1 MELLCETVGAAFGR
15 LRPHCLRKRGHGG
28 KWLLEE
34 FQRDADRTTD
44 VWVDAVTPSARWG
57 RAYFAAQA
65 IAGFAWWTAVF
76 VSPAVREATL
86 GNLDPIAVAVFDI
99 PLFVMA
105 SALAAL
111 GVRAAAVVSTGWT
124 GVVAVALAV
133 YATITT
139 EAGWGV
145 LWMGAATAGSLIAL
159 SLVML
164 GRVPTAWIIGG
175 PFAFRPASS
184 RPKAATH
191 VASTFG
197 QIVLFWG
204 FFLVVVPWAIAFF
217 EQRWGL
223 ALPFPPFAVPV
234 GAAVLVLASALGIW
248 SAAVM
253 STLGDGTPLPAAM
266 PNRLVIAGPYR
277 WIRNP
282 MAVAGIVQG
291 AAVGIILH
299 AWLVVAY
306 AVVGSLV
313 WNYAVRPL
321 EETDL
326 KKRFGED
333 FQHYRSTVR
342 CWIPR
347 VPKSQ
352 RTQRR

>member
-1 MELLCETVGAAFGR
+1 MPTG
-15 LRPHCLRKRGHGG
+15 
-28 KWLLEE
+28 
-34 FQRDADRTTD
+34 TTD
-44 VWVDAVTPSARWG
+44 VWVDAVTPLVRWG
-57 RAYFAAQA
+57 RAYFAVQA
-65 IAGFAWWTAVF
+65 IAGFAWWAAVF

-86 GNLDPIAVAVFDI
+86 GNLDPAAVAVFDI
-99 PLFVMA
+99 PLFVLA
-105 SALAAL
+105 SAVAAF

-133 YATITT
+133 YATVTT

-145 LWMGAATAGSLIAL
+145 VCMGAATAGSLIAL
-159 SLVML
+159 SLVRL

-184 RPKAATH
+184 RQKAGTH

-204 FFLVVVPWAIAFF
+204 FFLVVVPWAIAFL
-217 EQRWGL
+217 EQRWAL
-223 ALPFPPFAVPV
+223 AIPFPPFSGPV
-234 GAAVLVLASALGIW
+234 GAAALVLASALGIW
-248 SAAVM
+248 SAVVM

-291 AAVGIILH
+291 AAVGIILET
-299 AWLVVAY
+299 WLVVAY

-321 EETDL
+321 EESDL
-326 KKRFGED
+326 NKRFGEE
-333 FQHYRSTVR
+333 FQQYRETVR
-342 CWIPR
+342 CWIPH
-347 VPKSQ
+347 VSKTQSSQ
-352 RTQRR
+352 RR

>member
-1 MELLCETVGAAFGR
+1 MPAGAT
-15 LRPHCLRKRGHGG
+15 
-28 KWLLEE
+28 
-34 FQRDADRTTD
+34 DA
-44 VWVDAVTPSARWG
+44 WVDAVTPWAGWG
-57 RAYFAAQA
+57 RAFFAMQA
-65 IAGFAWWTAVF
+65 IAGFGWWAAVIA
-76 VSPAVREATL
+76 SPLVREATL
-86 GNLDPIAVAVFDI
+86 GSLDPVAVAVLDI

-105 SALAAL
+105 SAVAAF
-111 GVRAAAVVSTGWT
+111 GVRVAAVVTTVWT
-124 GVVAVALAV
+124 GVVAVALAG
-133 YATITT
+133 YATVTT

-145 LWMGAATAGSLIAL
+145 LAMGAATAGSLIAL
-159 SLVML
+159 CHVLL

-204 FFLVVVPWAIAFF
+204 FFLAVVPWAIAFF
-217 EQRWGL
+217 EQHWGV
-223 ALPFPPFAVPV
+223 ALPFPLFAGPV
-234 GAAVLVLASALGIW
+234 GAALLVLASALGIW
-248 SAAVM
+248 SAVVM

-291 AAVGIILH
+291 VAVGIILQS
-299 AWLVVAY
+299 WLVVAY

-321 EETDL
+321 EESDL
-326 KKRFGED
+326 QKRFGEE
-333 FQHYRSTVR
+333 FQQYRDTVR
-342 CWIPR
+342 CWIPHIPETLR
-347 VPKSQ
+347 SV
-352 RTQRR
+352 RR